1 MALSQLS
8 TLLDDARKQQRAVSA
23 LSVANLE
30 MIQGVVHAAEETNTP
45 VILQIAEV
53 RLHTAPLHIIG
64 PAMIAAAKA
73 SSVDIA
79 VHLDHGLTEGC
90 IEQAMEIGFTS
101 VMYDGSHLPLVQNI
115 ENTQR
120 LVQRAHALGVDVEAE
135 VGRIGQ
141 TEDNRKS
148 PIAYADPVE
157 ALRFLRETDVD
168 ALAVGIG
175 NAHGVYEGAP
185 DLHFDILRDI
195 SAASDVPLVLHG
207 GTGIAADDFRHA
219 IRLGVRKINIATAL
233 FQAAAE
239 GAEGG
244 GSIFDISQRMID
256 KTCAMAMHHMR
267 IFGLAGKDCL
277 GKASPLI

>member
-8 TLLDDARKQQRAVSA
+8 HLLLDARKEHRAVSA

-30 MIQGVVHAAEETNTP
+30 MIQGVVRAAEETNTP

-53 RLHTAPLHIIG
+53 RLSTAPLHIIG

-73 SSVDIA
+73 SRVDIA
-79 VHLDHGLTEGC
+79 VHLDHGQTVDC

-101 VMYDGSHLPLVQNI
+101 VMYDGSHLPLAENI
-115 ENTQR
+115 QYTKQIVEK
-120 LVQRAHALGVDVEAE
+120 AHALGVDVEAE

-141 TEDNRKS
+141 TEDSRKS
-148 PIAYADPVE
+148 PVAYANPVD
-157 ALRFLRETDVD
+157 ALRFIRETDVD

-175 NAHGVYEGAP
+175 NAHGVYAGAP

-207 GTGIAADDFRHA
+207 GTGISDADFHRA
-219 IRLGVRKINIATAL
+219 IQLGVRKINIATAL

-239 GAEGG
+239 GAQGG
-244 GSIFDISQRMID
+244 GTIFEISQRMID
-256 KTCAMAMHHMR
+256 TTYAAAVRHMR
-267 IFGLAGKDCL
+267 VFGLAGKECL
-277 GKASPLI
+277 CKASPSI